1 MLPVQ
6 VCVPIPI
13 PIPIPNTQ
21 SITSTD
27 MKLKDYVA
35 NNHALN
41 DHVFQSLKAVFMHH
55 GALVVNEQIIGAD
68 LKDVQE
74 FVADFTHDLCC
85 TGEFEALVNKFEFM
99 ILSHLSKKN

>member
-1 MLPVQ
+1 
-6 VCVPIPI
+6 
-13 PIPIPNTQ
+13 
-21 SITSTD
+21 

-35 NNHALN
+35 HHALK
-41 DHVFQSLKAVFMHH
+41 DHVFESLKAVFMHH

-74 FVADFTHDLCC
+74 FVDAFTQDLFRCV
-85 TGEFEALVNKFEFM
+85 GFERMVNKFEFM